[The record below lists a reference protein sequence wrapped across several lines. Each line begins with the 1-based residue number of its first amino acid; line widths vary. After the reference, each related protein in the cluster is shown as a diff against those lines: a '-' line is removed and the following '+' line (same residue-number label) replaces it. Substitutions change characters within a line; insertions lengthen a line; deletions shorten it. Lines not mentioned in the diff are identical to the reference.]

1 MPSGTEL
8 CECFCEISV
17 CHQLPHAAS
26 CCFTMS
32 GDRAAATVG
41 LSERRKACP
50 SCLRPVTHQLSPPP
64 QKVADRQLWKQSP
77 RQKLVL
83 GLVKDEGVGLGSGI
97 PSSALWEGWP
107 VVARVSSGT
116 RFLYFLFL

>member
-17 CHQLPHAAS
+17 CHQLPHAAA

-32 GDRAAATVG
+32 GDRAAATMG

-50 SCLRPVTHQLSPPP
+50 SCLRPVTYQLSPPP
-64 QKVADRQLWKQSP
+64 QKVADRQLW
-77 RQKLVL
+77 KLVL

-116 RFLYFLFL
+116 PLSLLPVLVT